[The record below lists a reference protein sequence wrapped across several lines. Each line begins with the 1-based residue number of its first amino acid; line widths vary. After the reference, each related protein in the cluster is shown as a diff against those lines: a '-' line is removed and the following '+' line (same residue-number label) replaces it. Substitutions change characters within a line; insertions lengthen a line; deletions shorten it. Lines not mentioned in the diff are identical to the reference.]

1 MVKIVVD
8 SSVLIQNLRLG
19 RDLFF
24 SLIKQ
29 ADEGGVELLIPALVV
44 MEIWSGKSMKSLEM
58 QTMVEKRLK
67 IFRVVDFD
75 EVQAKKA
82 GQIRRECQIGAM
94 DAAIAACAIIE
105 GARVATLN
113 VKDFKKVQAV
123 KLFK

>member
-19 RDLFF
+19 KDLFF
-24 SLIKQ
+24 SLIEK
-29 ADEGGVELLIPALVV
+29 ADEGRVELLIPALVV
-44 MEIWSGKSMKSLEM
+44 MEIWSGKSMASLEM
-58 QTMVEKRLK
+58 QTMIEKRLK

-105 GARVATLN
+105 EARVATLN